1 MKRFLCVILC
11 LVLMLPLSVQAQA
24 YGGMFTLFQ
33 EKPTETHYGFY
44 KHDNVLYKYDNDGA
58 GYSKYSGFTKTK
70 SGGKRYY
77 VTGHACKGWRKIDGE
92 WYYFRFSDGI
102 AATGT
107 EVIGGKKYYF
117 NSDGTWSGKRSRT
130 AAYPSDF
137 SIKYT
142 IGNMDS
148 DGEMVLVDA
157 KSRTCSF
164 TDEDGKV
171 TTKKMSKADIQ
182 AFYSMVIES
191 GVADIKTAVNGFFI
205 ENNSL
210 LTGYTPPAGDGEDEP
225 DDPADTDYWWS
236 DPETYQLEI
245 TMNGESYSVRGDDTA
260 FLFAFTDKTA
270 EKFCQLLWFIN
281 DYIDA

>member
-1 MKRFLCVILC
+1 
-11 LVLMLPLSVQAQA
+11 MLPLSVQAQA

-77 VTGHACKGWRKIDGE
+77 VTGHACKDWRKIDGE

-210 LTGYTPPAGDGEDEP
+210 LTGYTPHAGDGEDEP
-225 DDPADTDYWWS
+225 DDPADTNYWWS